1 MQRLSLLAL
10 RISLGGL
17 MVYWGIDKLVNVAHG
32 VTVAQKFYGGM
43 SVATAPMQAFG
54 VLQVVLGAA
63 VILGLARRVTYPALL
78 LVTGTTLLAVW
89 KSIVDPFK
97 TFLDGGNLI
106 FYPSLIIFAAAVV
119 LLAFRDVDTL
129 AVDARRRAQA

>member
-1 MQRLSLLAL
+1 MQRASLLLL

-17 MVYWGIDKLVNVAHG
+17 MVYWGIDKLINVTHG
-32 VTVAQKFYGGM
+32 ITVAQKFYGGAA
-43 SVATAPMQAFG
+43 VATVPMQAFG
-54 VLQVVLGAA
+54 ALQVVLGVA
-63 VILGLARRVTYPALL
+63 VILGVGRRVSYPALL

-97 TFLDGGNLI
+97 LVVEGGNLI

-119 LLAFRDVDTL
+119 LLAFRAADTL
-129 AVDARRRAQA
+129 ALDARRRRA